1 MNIKFVIKN
10 FVNKYIM
17 IFVLISMLTTPAF
30 GIDKKTTR
38 NTASKDIAIEV
49 NESVNNDDISCKKSL
64 DTTCKFK
71 SLNSNST
78 CEFNQILGGCVCNCI
93 LDLDVPNNPPDILRC
108 KSPCTY
114 VHRDCLRSDT
124 FNFTVQIS
132 RESCN
137 SPMDLCLKLLK
148 DFKPAPTDYQACIT
162 VPQST
167 PAAEKSGS
175 Y

>member
-1 MNIKFVIKN
+1 
-10 FVNKYIM
+10 
-17 IFVLISMLTTPAF
+17 MLATSAF
-30 GIDKKTTR
+30 GIDKKTSQIIS
-38 NTASKDIAIEV
+38 SKELAIADS
-49 NESVNNDDISCKKSL
+49 ESVNNDDISCKKTL

-71 SLNSNST
+71 SLNSKST
-78 CEFNQILGGCVCNCI
+78 CEFIEVLGGCVCNCI

-108 KSPCTY
+108 KSPCAY

-124 FNFTVQIS
+124 FNFTAQINK
-132 RESCN
+132 ESCN

-148 DFKPAPTDYQACIT
+148 DFKPAPTDYQACVP

-167 PAAEKSGS
+167 PAAEKAGS